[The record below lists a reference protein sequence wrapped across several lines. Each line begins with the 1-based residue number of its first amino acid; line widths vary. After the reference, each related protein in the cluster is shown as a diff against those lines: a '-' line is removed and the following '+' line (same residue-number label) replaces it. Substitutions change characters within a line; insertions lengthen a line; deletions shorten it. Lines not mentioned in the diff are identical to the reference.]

1 MELTETAGLGQEA
14 PDESLAKGWQ
24 GECPSGREDI
34 PVEGSTGLG
43 KWLVPGD
50 E

>member
-1 MELTETAGLGQEA
+1 MRAWLRTGRGM
-14 PDESLAKGWQ
+14 PM
-24 GECPSGREDI
+24 GREDI
-34 PVEGSTGLG
+34 PVGGSTGLG